1 MLSTY
6 IGPKCKKC
14 GGTER
19 HLPRKDKREKTGA
32 CANCKRKKSKQWA
45 KDNPEARAS
54 GQKRWREEHPEEV
67 RKLRRERHHRR
78 LRDPLEKPKLKA
90 RALTSRKIKRGELNR
105 IEELKCRRCENQA
118 QEYHHPDYDTPWL
131 VIPLCRH
138 HHQEEHSA

>member
-6 IGPKCKKC
+6 IGPECKKC

-19 HLPRKDKREKTGA
+19 HLPRKNKREKTGA
-32 CANCKRKKSKQWA
+32 CANCKRRASKQWA
-45 KDNPEARAS
+45 KDNPEARAL
-54 GQKRWREEHPEEV
+54 GQKRWRDENPEEA
-67 RKLRRERHHRR
+67 RKHQRGRHHK
-78 LRDPLEKPKLKA
+78 RDKKKMRA
-90 RALTSRKIKRGELNR
+90 RALIGRKIKRGELNR

>member
-1 MLSTY
+1 MLPTY
-6 IGPKCKKC
+6 IGPECKKC

-32 CANCKRKKSKQWA
+32 CANCKRTKSKQWA
-45 KDNPEARAS
+45 KENPDARAL
-54 GQKRWREEHPEEV
+54 GQRRWRNENPEEV
-67 RKLRRERHHRR
+67 RKHQRGRHHK
-78 LRDPLEKPKLKA
+78 RDKQKMRA
-90 RALTSRKIKRGELNR
+90 RALIGRKIKRGELNR

-131 VIPLCRH
+131 VLPLCRH